1 MVVGTDIAE
10 LLVKNKNQYIWRG
23 NTHTA
28 RSHSRRD
35 SASSATSRSADLP
48 VDDNHRP
55 PSRDNI
61 ALLGIVFFFIIII
74 YII

>member
-23 NTHTA
+23 NTHTSA

-48 VDDNHRP
+48 IDENHRP

-61 ALLGIVFFFIIII
+61 GLIGYNIFI
-74 YII
+74 